1 MPAVHL
7 RSAKSAIDE
16 PNAAAEALLG
26 QLGSNI
32 PKFLMLFASRNRD
45 QVALNHAIRERLP
58 KETRLV
64 GATTGG
70 ELDNSG
76 YTQGSVMLA
85 GLEGDFDVGIG
96 FGRGLSVD
104 AARAG
109 SDAVEQAARELGT
122 RVAELDTKEHAGIV
136 IDDGYQMKK
145 EELLLGI
152 LEKNQGLVLVGGGAG
167 DTEVDP
173 FKASSLTHVD
183 GEVLSDGALVV
194 LFRTRAP
201 WAAMRS
207 HWYEPTGERVRVTK
221 VDETTR
227 RILELDGKPAAQR
240 YAEIVG
246 VPAAELTMAH
256 VHNLMSNSLALRVGR
271 EYFLRAVWKSFEDDS
286 LMAFNMMR
294 EDQELDVM
302 RQGDMVGA
310 TRRFFSEELPRRVPK
325 ATATILF
332 DCGARRMVAQ
342 MQGKLDELGNTL
354 KLAPPCAGYTV
365 NFEIYCGFQVN
376 STLTSLTFGA
386 SP

>member
-1 MPAVHL
+1 MPSVHL
-7 RSAKSAIDE
+7 RSAKTPTTDPA
-16 PNAAAEALLG
+16 AAAEELLTHFG
-26 QLGSNI
+26 AKI
-32 PKFLMLFASRNRD
+32 PKFLMLFASRSRD
-45 QVALNHAIRERLP
+45 QLALNRAIRERLP
-58 KETRLV
+58 KGTRLI

-70 ELDNSG
+70 ELDNTGYASG
-76 YTQGSVMLA
+76 TALLA
-85 GLEGDFDVGIG
+85 GLEGDFEVGIG
-96 FGRGLSVD
+96 YGRGLSVD

-109 SDAVEQAARELGT
+109 SEAVDQAARELGT
-122 RVAELDTKEHAGIV
+122 RVAELDTKEHVGIV

-152 LEKNQGLVLVGGGAG
+152 LEKNQGLVVVGGGAG

-173 FKASSLTHVD
+173 YKASSLTHID

-207 HWYEPTGERVRVTK
+207 HWYEPTGDRVRITK
-221 VDETTR
+221 VDESTR
-227 RILELDGKPAAQR
+227 RIVELDGQPAALR
-240 YAEIVG
+240 YAALVG
-246 VPAAELTMAH
+246 VPPEELTMARPDR
-256 VHNLMSNSLALRVGR
+256 VMANSLALRVGR
-271 EYFLRAVWKSFEDDS
+271 EYFLRAVAKNFEDNS
-286 LMAFNMMR
+286 LMSFNMLR

-302 RQGDMVGA
+302 RQGDIVNA
-310 TRRFFSEELPRRVPK
+310 TKRFFVEDLPRRVPT

-332 DCGARRMVAQ
+332 DCAARRMVAQ
-342 MQGKLDELGNTL
+342 MQGKLDAVGDTF